1 MHVTCPKR
9 FNGRKRACKRLY
21 AGKVERS
28 STKAAQR
35 ARARSA
41 GDGFGAWQESDLGQA
56 GT

>member
-9 FNGRKRACKRLY
+9 FNGRKRACRRLY